1 MTITEENVYNQW
13 TIISKYHY
21 ALGTLAKGAI
31 GVKYRYTGG
40 WADTDNRAFTFW
52 FRPQYKK
59 PIGKNV
65 LITQI
70 SNNAGY
76 PYDYYTRIANR

>member
-21 ALGTLAKGAI
+21 ALGTLANGAI

-40 WADTDNRAFTFW
+40 WADTDN
-52 FRPQYKK
+52 QGIY
-59 PIGKNV
+59 ILV
-65 LITQI
+65 
-70 SNNAGY
+70 
-76 PYDYYTRIANR
+76 